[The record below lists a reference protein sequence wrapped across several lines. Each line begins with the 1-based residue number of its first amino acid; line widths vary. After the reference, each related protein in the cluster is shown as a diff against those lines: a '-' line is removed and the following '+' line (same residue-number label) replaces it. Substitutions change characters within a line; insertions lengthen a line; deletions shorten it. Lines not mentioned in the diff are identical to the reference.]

1 MSKHVGVIGEKIT
14 VEVVLVNDYSYFDYK
29 YSWSGTKH
37 YIYTMKDAEGNAY
50 VWKTTN
56 HLVIEVPDNTSEWDA
71 IRKGDTMVI
80 TGTVKEHSE
89 YNGTNQTILTRC
101 KFSLVAHRAEIK
113 AEIQKQ
119 TIGDN
124 DLVWEMPYRQ
134 YKEHYA
140 DCETLA
146 NSYDSETRT
155 IKVIIREGRL
165 KNSGVR
171 GKHFRGYAFMTDIG
185 KTLCYRAVSEENA
198 VKQMLKAHPDIKEWE
213 LYTIY

>member
-1 MSKHVGVIGEKIT
+1 MSKHIGAIGEKLT
-14 VEVVLVNDYSYFDYK
+14 VEVVLVNDYSYVDYK
-29 YSWSGTKH
+29 YNWGGTTH
-37 YIYTMKDAEGNAY
+37 YIYTMRDANGNEY

-56 HLVIEVPDNTSEWDA
+56 HLVIVVPDNTSEWVA
-71 IRKGDTMVI
+71 IHKGDTMQI

-89 YNGTNQTILTRC
+89 YNGTKQTVLTRC
-101 KFSLVAHRAEIK
+101 KFSLVAHKPDK
-113 AEIQKQ
+113 AKEQEQ
-119 TIGDN
+119 TIGEN
-124 DLVWEMPYRQ
+124 DIVWEMPYRQ

-140 DCETLA
+140 DCETII
-146 NSYDSETRT
+146 NSYDRETGT

-198 VKQMLKAHPDIKEWE
+198 VKQMLKAHPDVKEWE